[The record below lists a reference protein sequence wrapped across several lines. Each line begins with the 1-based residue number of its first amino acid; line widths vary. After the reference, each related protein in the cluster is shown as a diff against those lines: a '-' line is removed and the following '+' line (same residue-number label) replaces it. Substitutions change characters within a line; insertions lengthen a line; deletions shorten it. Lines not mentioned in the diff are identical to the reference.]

1 MQDSLATL
9 ALKEPGKVVG
19 DRHPSTG
26 EGRWEDR
33 EFKVIAG
40 YLVSLEHMRS
50 FLKVINSKRNSP
62 KPSRLRYR

>member
-26 EGRWEDR
+26 EGEMGGSGVQGHRR
-33 EFKVIAG
+33 
-40 YLVSLEHMRS
+40 LP
-50 FLKVINSKRNSP
+50 SKFGTHEILP
-62 KPSRLRYR
+62 KSHQQ